1 MTDLEKQW
9 LERHGFKINNELSKS
24 IGTPIYVKQPIATED
39 SLLKIYIEYNINRW
53 IFFLRFPYNNIHI
66 KYSQMFCDLSDSN
79 LNLFITRWN
88 EFEVV
93 DMLKKMNQEYF
104 IPEAM
109 KQAKKEEDK
118 EQP

>member
-1 MTDLEKQW
+1 
-9 LERHGFKINNELSKS
+9 
-24 IGTPIYVKQPIATED
+24 
-39 SLLKIYIEYNINRW
+39 
-53 IFFLRFPYNNIHI
+53 
-66 KYSQMFCDLSDSN
+66 MFCDLSDSN

-93 DMLKKMNQEYF
+93 DMLKRMNQEYF

-109 KQAKKEEDK
+109 KQAEKEEDK